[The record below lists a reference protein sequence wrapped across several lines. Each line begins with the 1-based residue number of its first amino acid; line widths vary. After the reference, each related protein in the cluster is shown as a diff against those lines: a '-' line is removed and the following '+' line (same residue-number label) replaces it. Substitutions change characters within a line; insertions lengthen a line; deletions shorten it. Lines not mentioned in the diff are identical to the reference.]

1 MRHTLIAI
9 VILCAL
15 AVTGGSEPAAQQ
27 PVPASASNTPPTV
40 EEVLKAVRGDLQS
53 NRTDMVAKNVT
64 LTAEQAA
71 KFWPLFVAYQKEQ
84 DVIMDE
90 QLKGIQTHA
99 ENAEKLDDAVP

>member
-71 KFWPLFVAYQKEQ
+71 SSGRCSLPIRKNRTSSW
-84 DVIMDE
+84 
-90 QLKGIQTHA
+90 T
-99 ENAEKLDDAVP
+99 NS